1 MLSVFHYYSA
11 KMRLR
16 ESKKTIQLMGGE
28 NECQP
33 MLLAQRDMI
42 EFEMNYYYEQ
52 INDLLWDLSLF
63 TIFIIIIF
71 ALILLN

>member
-1 MLSVFHYYSA
+1 
-11 KMRLR
+11 MRLR

>member
-1 MLSVFHYYSA
+1 
-11 KMRLR
+11 
-16 ESKKTIQLMGGE
+16 MGGE